1 MNAIEFYTAL
11 LESLGLTVSEGGVVL
26 RPGKTETPLEIN
38 GKTVVLP
45 TKFYL
50 DQNEWSDVHP
60 FHPLCEDA
68 LMGQSETLHLLNAVM
83 RISLSTRY
91 AALIKDILTV
101 STTKELQQQ
110 VADPSVNEITMVFPD
125 VKAGAIK
132 SWTSVY
138 KMFNKNQYFSS
149 LYINRNMEVDGKQY
163 QRVGIPC
170 YPILDDQ
177 DDTKLLGVAITKK
190 DTAGIRA
197 LVGKIIEPIPKEF
210 CSSASLPYFDT
221 IIQYYIAMITR
232 YNEIVKMYGAVI
244 KSPLVPTDWIETFED
259 IERIRKRIPRLP
271 GNAGV
276 RIDTECKR
284 NAGLEIDDDE
294 AFDNLKVPA
303 KRKRVVEDE
312 DDTPPWEDKPE
323 SKRERVVDR
332 KASGKK
338 GGSILNVLHDDD
350 DDRRGSNRRDRDYD
364 DRRDRG
370 RDRGRD
376 RDRDSRSRDRGR
388 GSRRN
393 DRRDDRRGSNRRERD
408 DRVVRR
414 GNSITDI

>member
-50 DQNEWSDVHP
+50 DQNEWSEVHP

-125 VKAGAIK
+125 VKGGAIK

-149 LYINRNMEVDGKQY
+149 LYINRNMEVDGKLY
-163 QRVGIPC
+163 QRVGVPNF
-170 YPILDDQ
+170 PILEENDEA
-177 DDTKLLGVAITKK
+177 TLLGVAITKK

-197 LVGKIIEPIPKEF
+197 LVGKIVEPIPKEF

-232 YNEIVKMYGAVI
+232 YNEIVTMYGAVI

-259 IERIRKRIPRLP
+259 IEKIRKRIPRLP

-276 RIDTECKR
+276 RIDTEGKR
-284 NAGLEIDDDE
+284 NAGLEIDDDD
-294 AFDNLKVPA
+294 AFENLKVPA
-303 KRKRVVEDE
+303 KRKRVDE
-312 DDTPPWEDKPE
+312 ETDTPPWEDEPE
-323 SKRERVVDR
+323 TKRERVVDR
-332 KASGKK
+332 KAKAKK
-338 GGSILNVLHDDD
+338 GGSILNVLHDDED
-350 DDRRGSNRRDRDYD
+350 DEEERRGSRRGRDRDDRRS
-364 DRRDRG
+364 
-370 RDRGRD
+370 RGRD
-376 RDRDSRSRDRGR
+376 RDRGSRSRDRDRSSRGR
-388 GSRRN
+388 DDRRSSSRRDRN
-393 DRRDDRRGSNRRERD
+393 DRDDRRGF
-408 DRVVRR
+408 
-414 GNSITDI
+414 SISDL